1 MRIDILVPVATDFR
15 NDDILQ
21 AALAIPH
28 TVDIGIANIERG
40 ALSIENEYDE
50 AISTPYIV
58 ELAEKLEREGSS
70 GVIVYCFQQPGAAAC
85 KEALG
90 IPVVSLS
97 ESAIAM
103 ASLMGQCIGVIPPMD
118 CSSRAFARRLGD
130 KVAHYCALNIPVLDY
145 ENLELLMEALEDR
158 IQKLLDKGCDVIV
171 LGCGSIL
178 GMDINSLQEKY
189 NVPIVEPLHAAVAA
203 CEYMAQ
209 CNLRQSKRTF
219 AFPLSKEVK

>member
-70 GVIVYCFQQPGAAAC
+70 GFIVYCFQQPGAAAC

-130 KVAHYCALNIPVLDY
+130 KVAHYCPLNIPVLDY

-158 IQKLLDKGCDVIV
+158 IQK
-171 LGCGSIL
+171 
-178 GMDINSLQEKY
+178 
-189 NVPIVEPLHAAVAA
+189 
-203 CEYMAQ
+203 
-209 CNLRQSKRTF
+209 
-219 AFPLSKEVK
+219 

>member
-1 MRIDILVPVATDFR
+1 
-15 NDDILQ
+15 
-21 AALAIPH
+21 
-28 TVDIGIANIERG
+28 
-40 ALSIENEYDE
+40 
-50 AISTPYIV
+50 
-58 ELAEKLEREGSS
+58 
-70 GVIVYCFQQPGAAAC
+70 
-85 KEALG
+85 
-90 IPVVSLS
+90 
-97 ESAIAM
+97 
-103 ASLMGQCIGVIPPMD
+103 
-118 CSSRAFARRLGD
+118 
-130 KVAHYCALNIPVLDY
+130 
-145 ENLELLMEALEDR
+145 MEALEDR